1 MKYGD
6 IHDESINEPHDLSDQ
21 CDLTDQFNIATAVD
35 INNMPFLIAQIAIDL
50 GFSPLEFIDFMR
62 GNTHV

>member
-6 IHDESINEPHDLSDQ
+6 IHDESINEHHDLSDQ
-21 CDLTDQFNIATAVD
+21 YDLTDQFNIATAVD
-35 INNMPFLIAQIAIDL
+35 INNMPFLIAQIAMDL